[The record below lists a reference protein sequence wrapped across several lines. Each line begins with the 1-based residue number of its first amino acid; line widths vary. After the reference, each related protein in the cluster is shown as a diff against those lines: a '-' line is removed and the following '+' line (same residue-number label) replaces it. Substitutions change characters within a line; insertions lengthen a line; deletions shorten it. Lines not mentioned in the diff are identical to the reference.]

1 MSDKLVEVDLMQEN
15 EVGFFSFGIFR
26 ATSAKISGELEI
38 QRVNGGGSGGDS
50 DKRQLQEKVESA
62 LVADQDKKDSS
73 NKSAEDPSKENQ
85 RQQRVFKV
93 QGEFRYSPDFGS
105 GSAEFHGHME
115 RAESMNNIKFH
126 GKFHGTPEYRDS
138 FKNYNHFA
146 KSAPIKAKDHLR
158 VSPICVN
165 STAIPPSI
173 ASSSLS
179 EYTDKYKEIDLR
191 TADCRK
197 LSKQMSNVAM
207 RNNLMIGHS
216 DAHIFPEYFESFKD
230 PQIKKRPD
238 KGRPHSPIL
247 SLNGSMD
254 YNPEYRY
261 VHISI
266 IISAVKIQF
275 EENVCS

>member
-1 MSDKLVEVDLMQEN
+1 ML
-15 EVGFFSFGIFR
+15 R
-26 ATSAKISGELEI
+26 
-38 QRVNGGGSGGDS
+38 
-50 DKRQLQEKVESA
+50 EKVETEN
-62 LVADQDKKDSS
+62 QEKKDLSIKS
-73 NKSAEDPSKENQ
+73 NEDPSKDNQ
-85 RQQRVFKV
+85 RQSCVYKV
-93 QGEFRYSPDFGS
+93 QGEFRYSPDFS
-105 GSAEFHGHME
+105 GGDFHGQME

-126 GKFHGTPEYRDS
+126 GKFHGTPEYRDN

-165 STAIPPSI
+165 STEISPSI
-173 ASSSLS
+173 LSSSLS

-197 LSKQMSNVAM
+197 LSKQMTNVAM

-230 PQIKKRPD
+230 PYIKKRPD
-238 KGRPHSPIL
+238 KGKPLSPIL

-261 VHISI
+261 GPTSECHIF
-266 IISAVKIQF
+266 ALL
-275 EENVCS
+275 

>member
-1 MSDKLVEVDLMQEN
+1 MNDKLVISMRKSEIE
-15 EVGFFSFGIFR
+15 FFPFLVFR
-26 ATSAKISGELEI
+26 GTLAKISGEVEI
-38 QRVNGGGSGGDS
+38 QRVNGGGGDS
-50 DKRQLQEKVESA
+50 DKRRPQQQAESA
-62 LVADQDKKDSS
+62 APVADPEKNDST
-73 NKSAEDPSKENQ
+73 NKPNEEDPAKENQ
-85 RQQRVFKV
+85 RQPRVFKV
-93 QGEFRYSPDFGS
+93 QGEFRCSPDFSGGS
-105 GSAEFHGHME
+105 GEFHGHME

-126 GKFHGTPEYRDS
+126 GKFHGTPEYLDS

-165 STAIPPSI
+165 SAAISPSI

-191 TADCRK
+191 TVDCRK

-207 RNNLMIGHS
+207 RNNSMIGHS

-261 VHISI
+261 VHTFVSL
-266 IISAVKIQF
+266 F
-275 EENVCS
+275 L

>member
-1 MSDKLVEVDLMQEN
+1 MV
-15 EVGFFSFGIFR
+15 FR
-26 ATSAKISGELEI
+26 GTSAKITGEVEI
-38 QRVNGGGSGGDS
+38 QRVNGGGGGDS
-50 DKRQLQEKVESA
+50 EKKQPQQKAESA
-62 LVADQDKKDSS
+62 AVADQENQEKKDSPKKS
-73 NKSAEDPSKENQ
+73 NEEDPTKENQ
-85 RQQRVFKV
+85 RQPRVFKV
-93 QGEFRYSPDFGS
+93 QGEFRYSPDFSSGS
-105 GSAEFHGHME
+105 GEFHGHME

-138 FKNYNHFA
+138 YKNYNHFA

-158 VSPICVN
+158 VIPICVN
-165 STAIPPSI
+165 SAAIPPSI

-191 TADCRK
+191 TVDYRK

-261 VHISI
+261 VMC
-266 IISAVKIQF
+266 ALYCF
-275 EENVCS
+275 FYAF